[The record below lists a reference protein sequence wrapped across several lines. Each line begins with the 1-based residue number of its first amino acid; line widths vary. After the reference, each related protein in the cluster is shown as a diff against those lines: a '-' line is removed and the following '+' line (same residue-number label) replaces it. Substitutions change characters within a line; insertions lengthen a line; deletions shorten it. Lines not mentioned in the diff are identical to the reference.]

1 MKMTFVIMT
10 NTDLLKVV
18 PCKLVESYV
27 NLENYI
33 LKLYLEFNT

>member
-18 PCKLVESYV
+18 PCKLVESC
-27 NLENYI
+27 
-33 LKLYLEFNT
+33 EFGELHFKIVLRI